1 MNCQIQ
7 GFWTKIT
14 KNTEKHRNY
23 GFWTRILGFR
33 DAGIPDIR
41 FLGSRIPGFWP
52 PFWTIL
58 DPFLDTSES
67 PRAKSAPKWALP
79 ETDPSGSPPP
89 TSSLD
94 PPGGY
99 SPLARYYPK
108 KGSFLDH
115 FWSKIGQNP
124 KNPRRETVGFF
135 RSRRE
140 SSIVEET
147 TVHFLIVISARAR
160 GKPPTPKSGQNRKN
174 WSRPHKPIN
183 VMTNPVWLRNRTHQ
197 NHQNHRNRTV
207 KSEPQNCSVSYQN
220 TPKTPKITQ
229 NHRKW
234 PFLTEKTT
242 KNGQKWPI
250 LVTFGHFCSLLEQIF
265 NVHG

>member
-1 MNCQIQ
+1 MTLLDDLTPKKG
-7 GFWTKIT
+7 GFWPCLRVANLVNDPK
-14 KNTEKHRNY
+14 KEWSWDS
-23 GFWTRILGFR
+23 GMPESQILGFR

-58 DPFLDTSES
+58 DPFLDTSGS

-174 WSRPHKPIN
+174 RKKP
-183 VMTNPVWLRNRTHQ
+183 
-197 NHQNHRNRTV
+197 
-207 KSEPQNCSVSYQN
+207 
-220 TPKTPKITQ
+220 
-229 NHRKW
+229 
-234 PFLTEKTT
+234 
-242 KNGQKWPI
+242 
-250 LVTFGHFCSLLEQIF
+250 
-265 NVHG
+265 